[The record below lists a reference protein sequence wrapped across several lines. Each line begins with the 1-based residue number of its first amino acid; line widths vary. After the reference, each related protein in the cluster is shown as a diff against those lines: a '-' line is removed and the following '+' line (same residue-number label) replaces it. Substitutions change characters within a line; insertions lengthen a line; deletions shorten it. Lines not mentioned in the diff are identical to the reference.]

1 MSGFG
6 YQTVSFF
13 KTKYESFL
21 NRIFPSGFYPT
32 SPFNL
37 NEVSMDDLIKQAVDD
52 HAAARNVV
60 ALTGAGISIDSGIPP
75 FRGKGGLWEKY
86 DPMEFAIDA
95 FMSDPARVW
104 NILVKEL
111 KDTLDTARPNDGHKG
126 LAKLEEMGKLT
137 TVITQN
143 IDGLHQAAGNTD
155 VIEFHGSFAWQR
167 CMDCN
172 RKYETHKVDIS
183 EIPPRCSCDG
193 ILRPD
198 IVFYDEMIPQD
209 AMWRSRQVAS
219 DCDLMLVI
227 GASATVQ
234 PAALM
239 PGYAKESGAKV
250 VEINPEKTPLTLA
263 ISDYL
268 IVGKAGEVMNRI
280 LLQLEH
286 Q

>member
-1 MSGFG
+1 MDELI
-6 YQTVSFF
+6 
-13 KTKYESFL
+13 TKAA
-21 NRIFPSGFYPT
+21 
-32 SPFNL
+32 
-37 NEVSMDDLIKQAVDD
+37 DDL
-52 HAAARNVV
+52 AAARNVV

-86 DPMEFAIDA
+86 DPEEFAYIDA
-95 FMSDPARVW
+95 FMRDPARVW
-104 NILVKEL
+104 NLLVKEM
-111 KDTLDTARPNDGHKG
+111 KETLDAARPNDGHKG
-126 LAKLEEMGKLT
+126 LAKLEEIGKLT

-155 VIEFHGSFAWQR
+155 VIEFHGSFARQR

-172 RKYETHKVDIS
+172 QQYETHKVDMS

-209 AMWRSRQVAS
+209 VMWRSKQVAS

-239 PGYAKESGAKV
+239 PVYAKESGAKV
-250 VEINPEKTPLTLA
+250 VEINPEKTPLTFE
-263 ISDYL
+263 ISDYR
-268 IVGKAGEVMNRI
+268 IIGRASEVMNRI
-280 LLQLEH
+280 LLQLERE
-286 Q
+286 